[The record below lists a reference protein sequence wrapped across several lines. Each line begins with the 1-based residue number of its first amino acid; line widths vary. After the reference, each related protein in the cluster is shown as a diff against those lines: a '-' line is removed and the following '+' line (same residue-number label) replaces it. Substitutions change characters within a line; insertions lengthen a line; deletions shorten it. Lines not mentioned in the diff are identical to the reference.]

1 MNGVPFKVVVI
12 FTDDDNNVDDNMRLI
27 YLPISTAQRVFSGDN
42 RINTIAVTVGDA
54 SVEQSKEIEQA
65 VRTKLATLH
74 KFDPADPRAIF
85 TWNSL
90 EELQKFLRLFAS
102 IKLFIWIIGFG
113 TIIAGIVGV
122 SNIMMIVVKD
132 RTKEIG
138 IRKSMGATPWSI
150 VSLILQEAVLI
161 TSFAGYFG
169 LVLGVVV
176 LETIGSQIESPFF
189 SRPSV
194 DLNIA
199 LYALMLLVLSGA
211 LAGFI
216 PARRAAAIKPIE
228 ALRDE

>member
-1 MNGVPFKVVVI
+1 M
-12 FTDDDNNVDDNMRLI
+12 
-27 YLPISTAQRVFSGDN
+27 
-42 RINTIAVTVGDA
+42 
-54 SVEQSKEIEQA
+54 
-65 VRTKLATLH
+65 
-74 KFDPADPRAIF
+74 
-85 TWNSL
+85 
-90 EELQKFLRLFAS
+90 RLFAS
-102 IKLFIWIIGFG
+102 IRLFIWIIGFG

-138 IRKSMGATPWSI
+138 IRKTMGATPWSI
-150 VSLILQEAVLI
+150 VSLILQESVLI

-176 LETIGSQIESPFF
+176 LETIGSKIESPFF
-189 SRPSV
+189 SQPSV
-194 DLNIA
+194 DISIA
-199 LYALMLLVLSGA
+199 IYALLLLVLSGA